1 MNTNIPSFNL
11 IEMMRWIFSNF
22 MLPTT
27 SAVSLPICLN
37 LLLNIEIRKLILIF
51 IHLLG
56 LRRCI
61 YKVYVAPQ
69 VHLTSFMFSVGE
81 TVKDL
86 KLHLPTVVKLSRC
99 FTSTNWHT
107 CIPNL
112 HRQPI
117 FQSNSNFRINSNS
130 RVFI

>member
-1 MNTNIPSFNL
+1 MDIFKFHVTYNICSKF
-11 IEMMRWIFSNF
+11 
-22 MLPTT
+22 T
-27 SAVSLPICLN
+27 
-37 LLLNIEIRKLILIF
+37 
-51 IHLLG
+51 HLFKFTVKYLDKKTYFDFLHKLG

-61 YKVYVAPQ
+61 NKVYVAPQ